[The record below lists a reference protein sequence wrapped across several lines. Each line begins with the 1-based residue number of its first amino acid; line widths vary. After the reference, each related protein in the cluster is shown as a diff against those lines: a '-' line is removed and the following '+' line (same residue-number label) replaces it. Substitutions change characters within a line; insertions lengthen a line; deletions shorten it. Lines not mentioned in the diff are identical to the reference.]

1 MRSDLWYALKVRPR
15 FERSVV
21 THLQSRGYDPF
32 LPCYAVK
39 RQWSDRVKSIELP
52 LFPGYVFCQFDIK
65 ARFPIVTTP
74 GVSFVVG
81 IGRVPEP
88 IAHTE
93 IESIRSV
100 IASGLHYE
108 PYPYL
113 TLGQL
118 VQVERGALSGLVG
131 LITDLKN
138 GSRLIISINLLKRS
152 VSTEIDRGWVTP
164 IDSSSKQYRHL
175 YQALGASP
183 DTRIVPAMK
192 TRVS

>member
-21 THLQSRGYDPF
+21 SHLQSRGYDPF

-52 LFPGYVFCQFDIK
+52 LFPGYIFCQFDIN

-81 IGRVPEP
+81 VGRVPEP
-88 IAHTE
+88 IAQNE
-93 IESIRSV
+93 IESIRAV

-113 TLGQL
+113 TVGQL
-118 VQVERGALSGLVG
+118 VQVERGALTGLAG

-152 VSTEIDRGWVTP
+152 VSTEIDRSWVKP

-175 YQALGASP
+175 YEALVASP
-183 DTRIVPAMK
+183 ETRIVTAMK

>member
-52 LFPGYVFCQFDIK
+52 LFPGYVFCQFDIT

-88 IAHTE
+88 IAQTE

-118 VQVERGALSGLVG
+118 VQVERGALTGLVG

-152 VSTEIDRGWVTP
+152 VSTEIDRSWVTP

-183 DTRIVPAMK
+183 DPRIVPAMK

>member
-1 MRSDLWYALKVRPR
+1 MKSDLWYALKVRPR

-21 THLQSRGYDPF
+21 AHLRSRGFDPF
-32 LPCYAVK
+32 LPCYSVK

-52 LFPGYVFCQFDIK
+52 LFPGYVFCQFDIH
-65 ARFPIVTTP
+65 ARFPIVTAP
-74 GVSFVVG
+74 GVNFVVG
-81 IGRVPEP
+81 TGRVPEA
-88 IAHTE
+88 IQDHE

-100 IASGLHYE
+100 ISSGLHYE

-113 TLGQL
+113 TVGQL
-118 VQVERGALSGLVG
+118 VLVEQGALTGLAG

-152 VSTEIDRGWVTP
+152 VSTEIDRGWVKP
-164 IDSSSKQYRHL
+164 IEPTSKQYRHL
-175 YQALGASP
+175 FEALSVSP
-183 DTRIVPAMK
+183 DGPRGVK

>member
-32 LPCYAVK
+32 LPSYAVK

-52 LFPGYVFCQFDIK
+52 LFPGYVFCQFDIN

-74 GVSFVVG
+74 GVSFVGG

-88 IAHTE
+88 IAQTE
-93 IESIRSV
+93 IDSIRSV

-113 TLGQL
+113 SLGQL
-118 VQVERGALSGLVG
+118 VQVERGALTGLVG
-131 LITDLKN
+131 LITDLKS

-152 VSTEIDRGWVTP
+152 VSTEIDRDWVKLV
-164 IDSSSKQYRHL
+164 DSSSKQYRHI
-175 YQALGASP
+175 YQALTASP
-183 DTRIVPAMK
+183 ETRIVSAMK

>member
-1 MRSDLWYALKVRPR
+1 MRTDLWYALKVRPR

-21 THLQSRGYDPF
+21 SHLQSRGYDPF
-32 LPCYAVK
+32 LPSYAVK

-52 LFPGYVFCQFDIK
+52 LFPGYVFCQFDINS
-65 ARFPIVTTP
+65 RFPIVTTP

-88 IAHTE
+88 IAQNE
-93 IESIRSV
+93 IESIRAV
-100 IASGLHYE
+100 ITSGLHYE

-118 VQVERGALSGLVG
+118 VLVERGALTGLAG
-131 LITDLKN
+131 LITDLKS

-152 VSTEIDRGWVTP
+152 VSTEIDRSWVKP

-175 YQALGASP
+175 YQTLVAPS
-183 DTRIVPAMK
+183 DTRIVTAMK

>member
-32 LPCYAVK
+32 LPSYAVK

-52 LFPGYVFCQFDIK
+52 LFPGYVFCQFDIN

-74 GVSFVVG
+74 GVSFVGG

-88 IAHTE
+88 IAQTE
-93 IESIRSV
+93 IDSIRSV

-113 TLGQL
+113 SAGQL
-118 VQVERGALSGLVG
+118 VQVERGALTGLVG
-131 LITDLKN
+131 LITDLKS

-152 VSTEIDRGWVTP
+152 VSTEIDRDWVKLV
-164 IDSSSKQYRHL
+164 DSSSKQYRHI
-175 YQALGASP
+175 YQALTASP
-183 DTRIVPAMK
+183 ETRIVSAMK

>member
-21 THLQSRGYDPF
+21 SHLQSRGYDPF

-52 LFPGYVFCQFDIK
+52 LFPGYIFCQFDIN

-88 IAHTE
+88 IAQTE
-93 IESIRSV
+93 IDSIRSV

-118 VQVERGALSGLVG
+118 VQVERGALTGLVG
-131 LITDLKN
+131 LITDLKS

-152 VSTEIDRGWVTP
+152 VSTEIDRSWVTP

-175 YQALGASP
+175 YQALAASP
-183 DTRIVPAMK
+183 ETRIVPAMK

>member
-1 MRSDLWYALKVRPR
+1 
-15 FERSVV
+15 
-21 THLQSRGYDPF
+21 
-32 LPCYAVK
+32 
-39 RQWSDRVKSIELP
+39 VKSIELP
-52 LFPGYVFCQFDIK
+52 LFPGYVFCQFDIN

-88 IAHTE
+88 IAQTE
-93 IESIRSV
+93 IDSIRSV

-113 TLGQL
+113 SLGQL
-118 VQVERGALSGLVG
+118 VQVERGALTGLIG
-131 LITDLKN
+131 LITDLKS

-152 VSTEIDRGWVTP
+152 VSTEIDRDWVKP
-164 IDSSSKQYRHL
+164 VDSSSKQYRHI
-175 YQALGASP
+175 YQALTASP
-183 DTRIVPAMK
+183 ETRIVSAMK

>member
-32 LPCYAVK
+32 LPSYAVK

-52 LFPGYVFCQFDIK
+52 LFPGYVFCQFDIN

-88 IAHTE
+88 IAQTE
-93 IESIRSV
+93 IDSIRSV

-113 TLGQL
+113 SQGQL
-118 VQVERGALSGLVG
+118 VQVERGALTGLIG
-131 LITDLKN
+131 LITDLKS

-152 VSTEIDRGWVTP
+152 VSTEIDRDWVKP
-164 IDSSSKQYRHL
+164 VDSSSKQYRHI
-175 YQALGASP
+175 YQALTASP
-183 DTRIVPAMK
+183 ETRIVSAMK